1 MIKTRIKF
9 FKNHSYDLKKV
20 IIGQRLGVF
29 LKTCKP
35 HIRDLFQ
42 MKSEIPI
49 DYSSDRRVA
58 ALGAAWIK
66 SMLPEVNLITNEPL
80 ISVGLIL
87 PEDKKSSIL
96 IEDTSIKK
104 I

>member
-1 MIKTRIKF
+1 MILKLLMKKIKSESAF
-9 FKNHSYDLKKV
+9 IDLLVLEIGKV

-29 LKTCKP
+29 LKSCKP
-35 HIRDLFQ
+35 QIQDLFL

-66 SMLPEVNLITNEPL
+66 VCSQ
-80 ISVGLIL
+80 
-87 PEDKKSSIL
+87 K
-96 IEDTSIKK
+96 
-104 I
+104 

>member
-1 MIKTRIKF
+1 MNKTSDIKIINEKIKSESAF
-9 FKNHSYDLKKV
+9 VDLLVLEIGKV

-29 LKTCKP
+29 LESCKP
-35 HIRDLFQ
+35 QIQDLFQ

-66 SMLPEVNLITNEPL
+66 ICSQ
-80 ISVGLIL
+80 
-87 PEDKKSSIL
+87 K
-96 IEDTSIKK
+96 
-104 I
+104 